1 MRKFTKLATV
11 AISVATL
18 ISSAF
23 AFSVSNSGWG
33 IDDNGSSTDTE
44 LVMEAEKDWGGSWV
58 QADFSNDEDACATM
72 DIKVV
77 IPEAVDAGTLVAK
90 FGDTSKDDLAI
101 LATAGQTEYV
111 ISIPVA
117 DWTAKGGEKKDFE
130 DGTGYTVGG
139 NCQVAAAGTIVYV
152 TANKPYPEPAAPAVE
167 SSSSS
172 SSSVEESSSSTA
184 DDTATKTG
192 DATSV
197 AVLAVIALIAL
208 GGVVVTSK
216 KRA

>member
-23 AFSVSNSGWG
+23 AFSVSNGGWG

-44 LVMEAEKDWGGSWV
+44 LVLEAEKDWGGSWV

-72 DIKVV
+72 DFKVV
-77 IPEAVDAGTLVAK
+77 IPEAVDAGSLVAK

-101 LATAGQTEYV
+101 LATEGQTEYV

-117 DWTAKGGEKKDFE
+117 DWTAKGGEKKDFD

-139 NCQVAAAGTIVYV
+139 NCQVAAEGTIVYM

-172 SSSVEESSSSTA
+172 VEESSSSAA